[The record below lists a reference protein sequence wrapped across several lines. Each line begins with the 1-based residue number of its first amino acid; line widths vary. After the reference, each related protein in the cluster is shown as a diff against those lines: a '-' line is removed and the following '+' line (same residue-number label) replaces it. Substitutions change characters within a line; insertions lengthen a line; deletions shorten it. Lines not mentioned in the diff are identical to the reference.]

1 MFSLG
6 FGEIVLL
13 AFIALVF
20 IGPEQLPEVA
30 KAVARLINE
39 WKRASS
45 DLTGTITKNIRE
57 DVVNRI
63 EETRESFAQNEPVPA
78 IHQEHQDHH
87 DHHLHDHLHPQ
98 DHALPSEQLE
108 LNLTQSSSETS
119 PESLPENPTKKPKDE
134 S

>member
-6 FGEIVLL
+6 FGEILFL

-45 DLTGTITKNIRE
+45 DLTGTITKNIQE
-57 DVVNRI
+57 DVVNQIMDRREGTKAEMAKSEPPPQEPLQAEASSPKEEI
-63 EETRESFAQNEPVPA
+63 E
-78 IHQEHQDHH
+78 
-87 DHHLHDHLHPQ
+87 
-98 DHALPSEQLE
+98 LPRSQVQQLE
-108 LNLTQSSSETS
+108 FNFE
-119 PESLPENPTKKPKDE
+119 EKPKNE